1 MPDEPV
7 GSPGPTPSGSGQP
20 PGSTGVDWSKGGA
33 EHFGSFKESLGD
45 LGKDKSLEPIKDFH
59 GLGKSYIEGQKMIG
73 RGLFLPKEGIP
84 EEERKKSVDGI
95 MDKLRKANIIEGA
108 PESPEGYQ
116 IKMPEKM
123 ANGEPFSPNEPLLN
137 SFRQAIHKLGL
148 PPSKAQGLFD
158 WYLNFEAESEA
169 SERKAFE
176 DMKRNLYKEWGGLA
190 IRNMESARRAAF
202 RYLGEDSEEI
212 LTDARIPV
220 DYSYKILRA
229 FAQIG
234 QPLLEDGI
242 VTGDL
247 RGMPNV
253 DGIWKKMI
261 EMQSQPAADI
271 SHIGHK
277 VWTKE
282 YEELNRQH
290 VELTSRKK

>member
-1 MPDEPV
+1 MPDEGAGNQEGQQAGA
-7 GSPGPTPSGSGQP
+7 GSQAGSA
-20 PGSTGVDWSKGGA
+20 TVDWSKGGA
-33 EHFGSFKESLGD
+33 EYFGSFKESLGD
-45 LGKDKSLEPIKDFH
+45 LGKDKSLESIKDFH
-59 GLGKSYIEGQKMIG
+59 GLAKTAIEGQKMIG
-73 RGLFLPKEGIP
+73 RGIFLPKEGIP
-84 EEERKKSVDGI
+84 EGERKKSVDVI
-95 MDKLRKANIIEGA
+95 MDKLRKANIIESA

-158 WYLNFEAESEA
+158 WYLNFQVESEA
-169 SERKAFE
+169 SEEKAFE

-202 RYLGEDSEEI
+202 RYLGEDSEKI

-247 RGMPNV
+247 RGMP
-253 DGIWKKMI
+253 DAGGIWKKMI
-261 EMQSQPAADI
+261 EMQSQPAADL

-277 VWTKE
+277 IWAKE